1 MEFWYIIEISFLLN
15 IAYRELKSPRWKE
28 EFSNRYSAYFD
39 KFVSTVSVNENIL
52 KNEEIYQPEG
62 RQFLEGLEKG
72 GIEAWEHKFF
82 ISLYYRNFICKE
94 WSKKITGGVILIIIA
109 IVGILYFYSDNESIK
124 NIFFVCLLFFSVI
137 PLIFSFFDSRCYRY
151 LFGDNQRIAVLIKA
165 ITRKR
170 KSVMDADVS
179 ELKDKLLK

>member
-1 MEFWYIIEISFLLN
+1 MKKYI
-15 IAYRELKSPRWKE
+15 
-28 EFSNRYSAYFD
+28 
-39 KFVSTVSVNENIL
+39 
-52 KNEEIYQPEG
+52 
-62 RQFLEGLEKG
+62 RQFLEGLEKNRS
-72 GIEAWEHKFF
+72 HKFF
-82 ISLYYRNFICKE
+82 ISSYYRNFICKE

-109 IVGILYFYSDNESIK
+109 IVGILYFYSDNESI
-124 NIFFVCLLFFSVI
+124 FVCLLFFSVI

>member
-28 EFSNRYSAYFD
+28 EFSNRYSTYFD

-72 GIEAWEHKFF
+72 GIEAWEHKIF
-82 ISLYYRNFICKE
+82 ISFYYRNFICKE
-94 WSKKITGGVILIIIA
+94 WSKRITGGVILIIIA
-109 IVGILYFYSDNESIK
+109 IVGILYFYSDNGSIK
-124 NIFFVCLLFFSVI
+124 NIFFVCLLFFS
-137 PLIFSFFDSRCYRY
+137 
-151 LFGDNQRIAVLIKA
+151 
-165 ITRKR
+165 
-170 KSVMDADVS
+170 ADF
-179 ELKDKLLK
+179 